1 MNKTISDYYL
11 EKSSRKDK
19 KYMVSFINEN
29 TGRVN
34 TVHFGQ
40 AGASDF
46 LQHKDEE
53 RKKRYINRH
62 KANEDWS
69 DLSKP
74 GTWSRFILWRE
85 KSLSES
91 IKKMEDKFNINIH
104 LIE

>member
-1 MNKTISDYYL
+1 MNDYYL
-11 EKSSRKDK
+11 EKSNRKDK
-19 KYMVSFINEN
+19 KYMVSFINKK
-29 TGRVN
+29 TGRIN
-34 TVHFGQ
+34 TIHFGQ
-40 AGASDF
+40 AGASDL

-69 DLSKP
+69 DLSKS
-74 GTWSRFILWRE
+74 GTWSRFILWGE

>member
-1 MNKTISDYYL
+1 MNDYYL
-11 EKSSRKDK
+11 EKSDNKK
-19 KYMVSFINEN
+19 HKYMVSFINEN

-34 TVHFGQ
+34 TIRFG
-40 AGASDF
+40 AKGMSDYTI
-46 LQHKDEE
+46 HKDEE

-74 GTWSRFILWRE
+74 GTWSRFILWGE
-85 KSLSES
+85 KTLSES

-104 LIE
+104 LIEYTK